1 MVARLEIFSPSTTGI
16 DAAVLSEFTDG
27 NLISLTELGGIT
39 NNGFENGTQSIN
51 KESKQPRLYTVQ
63 GVTTREQYALV
74 NYYKQLQING
84 DASQTLTAQE
94 GLIYCRDFYY
104 EIDEIELLYQR
115 VAAPGSTTT
124 TVSNRTI
131 RCGFQFPCYLLFGDQ
146 IKNVLG
152 NYYGETITIAESAEF
167 AILERVDIL
176 PSEITTAQAGTI
188 RVEYGGFTVDFL
200 SLPDD
205 FVRLPNL
212 SPEITYSIRETTN
225 IARNLLGTRKQVWA
239 VANAELTETQADQ
252 LDAMLSLWRQ
262 NWTPTAPNIVL
273 TDLTR
278 RIAEPSPATRTVVSG
293 LTTENGTDR
302 YFGQFGVGQAS
313 QLSITR
319 KPGDSSKKLVSI
331 TFGEV

>member
-1 MVARLEIFSPSTTGI
+1 MPAEIQLFCPNTPTK
-16 DAAVLSEFTDG
+16 AVVSLSSFTES
-27 NLISLTELGGIT
+27 NLIQVSELGGLRQPS
-39 NNGFENGTQSIN
+39 FENGVLTTA
-51 KESKQPRLYTVQ
+51 KESKQPRVYEVNGVETRDIAVLVQ
-63 GVTTREQYALV
+63 
-74 NYYKQLQING
+74 YYKHLQDQG
-84 DASQTLTAQE
+84 DALLAVEPQHGQIYFRDLYYPINDLEVALYNRTAS
-94 GLIYCRDFYY
+94 
-104 EIDEIELLYQR
+104 
-115 VAAPGSTTT
+115 AGSTTEVISGE
-124 TVSNRTI
+124 TV
-131 RCGFQFPCYLLFGDQ
+131 RCGFEAPCYLVFDGS

-152 NYYGETITIAESAEF
+152 SQGSTSYEDLTFFIV
-167 AILERVDIL
+167 ERVDLL
-176 PSEITTAQAGTI
+176 PSEVTTAQAGTI

-262 NWTPTAPNIVL
+262 NWTPTAPNIIL

-293 LTTENGTDR
+293 LTTENGTVR